1 MISRRTFLGLACA
14 AAAVRALPEPLARW
28 SGPPATVAIG
38 PLPSANERFN
48 AAMNLIDEYME
59 RLSYGAIPYSPGIPH
74 WRMGLAPTTWPTYA
88 GLERKP

>member
-1 MISRRTFLGLACA
+1 MSISRRTFLGLACA

-38 PLPSANERFN
+38 PLPSANERLHRFTQLV
-48 AAMNLIDEYME
+48 ADFYDAV
-59 RLSYGAIPYSPGIPH
+59 SYGIPH